1 MLPLVNSGAVV
12 GREPAVAGGRGS
24 DQIEL
29 PPASA
34 TMDDCCRIAE
44 LLLGAAPSGDMPLTV
59 GILAILSNL
68 ELSVAVVYTATPL
81 GSDRISIDVEYVQPR
96 PISERRPPRT

>member
-1 MLPLVNSGAVV
+1 VLPWRWS
-12 GREPAVAGGRGS
+12 
-24 DQIEL
+24 
-29 PPASA
+29 
-34 TMDDCCRIAE
+34 DDCCRIAE

-81 GSDRISIDVEYVQPR
+81 GSDGISIDVEYVQPR
-96 PISERRPPRT
+96 LISEGRPQRT